1 MSESNCHTETPKNL
15 LPINSEIIYLKG
27 VGPQKAD
34 ILAKEYDIHTFDD
47 LLHYFPFRMID
58 RSHVSKLDSFNTE
71 EPYLVFRG
79 QISNLHTITSGRSTR
94 LEATFNDGTGSMTLV
109 WFQGIKWIKEFLRIN
124 VTYNVMGKPTLYGST
139 YQIAHPDIEAYTPE
153 EGQPLHPFLPV
164 YRTTEKS
171 KSRGITSRTI
181 ARYTETLLKQ
191 LPPYLPETLPAA
203 IVAKYHLMDCTS
215 ALRNM
220 HYPPTLQAWQQA
232 MFREKFEELFF
243 HQLEYQYSRISRRNH
258 SVGYVFSIVGKHFND
273 FYRNNL
279 PFPLTGAQKRVVK
292 EIRADMRTGRQMN
305 RLLQGD
311 VGSGKTLVALLTMLI
326 ALDNGVQTCLMAPT
340 EILATQHFASFQ
352 KFLQGLD
359 IRVELLVGAL
369 KSSQKKE
376 VKKRLANGEIDILIG
391 THALIE
397 DTVKFKQLGYVV
409 IDEQHRFGVEQRAK
423 LWNKSTTPPH
433 ILVMT
438 ATPIPRTLAM
448 TLYADLECSVIDELP
463 PGRRP
468 VITTHGTEAQ
478 RLRLFG
484 FMQQQ
489 IALGRQI
496 YVVYPLINESETL
509 DIKDIMDGYNS
520 ISRSFPQP
528 QYQISIVHGQ
538 MSPEAKAYEMDRFKR
553 GETQIM
559 VSTTVIE
566 VGVDVPNAT
575 VMVIENAERFG
586 LSQLHQLRGRVGR
599 GGNQSYCILMTKDE
613 LSRNSQQRI
622 QTMCS
627 TTDGFVIAEADLRL
641 RGPGDLQGL
650 QQSGMLNLKVADIVD
665 DEPLVRATRDEVHD
679 LLDADPDLQQPG
691 NRLLL
696 RHINNTSNTQ
706 QWGKIS

>member
-1 MSESNCHTETPKNL
+1 MTIDTN
-15 LPINSEIIYLKG
+15 IIYLKG
-27 VGPQKAD
+27 VGPQRAD
-34 ILAKEYDIHTFDD
+34 ILAKEYDIHTYGD

-58 RSHVSKLDSFNTE
+58 RSHVSTLDNFNPE

-79 QISNLHTITSGRSTR
+79 HISELHTITTGRSTR
-94 LEATFNDGTGSMTLV
+94 LEATFSDNTGTMSLV
-109 WFQGIKWIKEFLRIN
+109 WFQGLKWLKEFLRSN
-124 VTYNVMGKPTLYGST
+124 VLYNVMGKPTLYGST
-139 YQIAHPDIEAYTPE
+139 YQIAHPDIEIATPE
-153 EGQPLHPFLPV
+153 EGKTVHPFLPV

-171 KSRGITSRTI
+171 KSRGITSRNI
-181 ARYTETLLKQ
+181 ARYTETLLSQ
-191 LPPYLPETLPAA
+191 MPPRLPETLPQTV
-203 IVAKYHLMDCTS
+203 ISKYKLMDGTT

-243 HQLEYQYSRISRRNH
+243 HQLEYQYSRTARRNH
-258 SVGYVFSIVGKHFND
+258 SVGNVFNIVGRHFND

-279 PFPLTGAQKRVVK
+279 PFALTNAQKRVIK

-326 ALDNGVQTCLMAPT
+326 ALDNGFQACLMAPT
-340 EILATQHFASFQ
+340 EILASQHFASFQ
-352 KFLQGLD
+352 KLLQGLD
-359 IRVELLVGAL
+359 IRVDLLVGAL
-369 KSSQKKE
+369 KPSQKKSI
-376 VKKRLANGEIDILIG
+376 KQRLANGDIDILIG

-397 DTVKFKQLGYVV
+397 DSVQFKQLGYVV

-423 LWNKSTTPPH
+423 LWKKSATPPH

-468 VITTHGTEAQ
+468 VITTHGTDTN
-478 RLRLFG
+478 RLRLFE
-484 FMQQQ
+484 FMKQQ
-489 IALGRQI
+489 IAAGRQI

-509 DIKDIMDGYNS
+509 DLKDIMDGYES

-538 MSPEAKAYEMDRFKR
+538 MPAEAKAYEMDRFKR

-599 GGNQSYCILMTKDE
+599 GGSQSYCILMTKEE
-613 LSRNSQQRI
+613 LSHNSQQRI

-627 TTDGFVIAEADLRL
+627 TTDGFAIAEADLRL

-679 LLDADPDLQQPG
+679 LLDADPDLKRPE
-691 NRLLL
+691 NRILLQY
-696 RHINNTSNTQ
+696 IKQTGSSQ